1 LEKAEKLE
9 SYPLYGTMKKISAA
23 IFEWE
28 PSDIEVL
35 LRLNEIRTVIKNPP
49 RMSKKNNEI
58 ITGSTL
64 SKKNLKDRKNNP
76 FH

>member
-35 LRLNEIRTVIKNPP
+35 RKAKLNKNGNKESPENV
-49 RMSKKNNEI
+49 KKE
-58 ITGSTL
+58 
-64 SKKNLKDRKNNP
+64 
-76 FH
+76 